1 MKYVHEYTADII
13 NRRIEAKRNMRHAKN
28 CSNVIENKSDIHKRK
43 GELCFIDI
51 LLDSYQS
58 GGIDIDGIR
67 EEVDTIIF
75 EGHDTTSTAISFCLY
90 FLGRH
95 PGYLKTLQDE
105 IENAKG
111 ENFLE
116 KIRNMQV
123 LDFCLKEALRLYPP
137 VPSIAHE
144 LEEDTVIDGETVYKN
159 TEVAISIVTLHKN
172 KKYWEDPLKFNPYR
186 FTEENTKKKNAILF
200 VTFRFQRD

>member
-1 MKYVHEYTADII
+1 
-13 NRRIEAKRNMRHAKN
+13 MRHAKN

-75 EGHDTTSTAISFCLY
+75 EGHDTTSTATSFCLY

-123 LDFCLKEALRLYPP
+123 LDFCLKEVLRLYPP

-186 FTEENTKKKNAILF
+186 FTEENTKKKTQSFLLRSVFSGTEKLRWTKICIN
-200 VTFRFQRD
+200 